1 MPKVKLSQ
9 ESVKHLL
16 KVAKTGLLTQKQ
28 IAEDWEVS
36 RGYVSRLVRG
46 KYVRKERVATLS
58 RPKSIS

>member
-9 ESVKHLL
+9 ESVEHLL

-46 KYVRKERVATLS
+46 KYVRRERKATTRKLG
-58 RPKSIS
+58 SIS

>member
-9 ESVKHLL
+9 ESVEHLL

-46 KYVRKERVATLS
+46 KYVRKERTATS
-58 RPKSIS
+58 PKPQSIS